1 MLNLLR
7 KWYRRKTHKDNTQLL
22 IQNGNLKTGE
32 GCKLDGLT
40 ITILG
45 VKEGVLNVEIG
56 SDCYL
61 LGNITIYSDKAKVKI
76 GDRVFIGP
84 NTTIFC
90 YEGVE
95 IQDDVMFSWGCTIID
110 TNSHS
115 LKSEERKNDVSDWK
129 KGWQYKDWSVVES
142 GRVLVEKKSW
152 IGFNSILM
160 KGITVGEGT
169 IIAAGSVVTKSTE
182 PYSVVGGNPATFIKK
197 TL

>member
-1 MLNLLR
+1 MLSLLKR
-7 KWYRRKTHKDNTQLL
+7 WFRGASHKDNSKLL
-22 IQNGNLKTGE
+22 IQNGNLKVGE
-32 GCKLDGLT
+32 GTKLTGMD
-40 ITILG
+40 INILG
-45 VKEGVLNVEIG
+45 AQKGFLNVEIG
-56 SDCYL
+56 ADCYL
-61 LGNITIYSDKAKVKI
+61 MGSITIYSNKARVKI

-90 YEGVE
+90 YDGVE

-115 LKSEERKNDVSDWK
+115 LKSGERMNDVIDWK

-142 GRVLVEKKSW
+142 GKILVEKKSW

-160 KGITVGEGT
+160 KGLTIGEGS
-169 IIAAGSVVTKSTE
+169 IVAAGSVVTKSTE

-197 TL
+197 TS